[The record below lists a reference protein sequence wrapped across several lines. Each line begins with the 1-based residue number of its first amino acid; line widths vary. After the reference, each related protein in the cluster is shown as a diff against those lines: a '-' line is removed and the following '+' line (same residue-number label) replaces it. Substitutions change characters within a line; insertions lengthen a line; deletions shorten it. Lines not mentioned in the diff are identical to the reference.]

1 MQTRSYSERYLRR
14 KYQTGGSAGHNGSK
28 AIQKELDGMTRLLS
42 ALLTDEPISEGD
54 EQLLEVHEE
63 VKQDLIGL
71 EHRIVEDL

>member
-1 MQTRSYSERYLRR
+1 M
-14 KYQTGGSAGHNGSK
+14 A
-28 AIQKELDGMTRLLS
+28 RLLS